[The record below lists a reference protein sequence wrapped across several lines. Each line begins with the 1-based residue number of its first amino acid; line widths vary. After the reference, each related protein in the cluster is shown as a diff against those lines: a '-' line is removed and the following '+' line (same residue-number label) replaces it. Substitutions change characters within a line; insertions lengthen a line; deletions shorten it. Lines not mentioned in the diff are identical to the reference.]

1 MSMIDE
7 KELAALRLEYSRHQ
21 LTESAVNSDP
31 FTQFAV
37 WFNEALAAEIVEP
50 NAMTLSTADAE
61 GSPSARVVLLKGFN
75 HDGFTFFTNYA
86 SNKARDL
93 DENPRCSLSFFWKE
107 LERQTIIAG
116 DVVKVSDAESDEYF
130 ESRPS
135 ESKIGAWTSDQ
146 SSVIASR
153 DMIERNFE
161 ELKEKYAD
169 GNIPR
174 PAFWGGYRV
183 IPVRFEFWQGR
194 PNRLHDR
201 ICYSRENGAW
211 QIFRLSP

>member
-1 MSMIDE
+1 
-7 KELAALRLEYSRHQ
+7 
-21 LTESAVNSDP
+21 
-31 FTQFAV
+31 
-37 WFNEALAAEIVEP
+37 
-50 NAMTLSTADAE
+50 
-61 GSPSARVVLLKGFN
+61 
-75 HDGFTFFTNYA
+75 
-86 SNKARDL
+86 
-93 DENPRCSLSFFWKE
+93 
-107 LERQTIIAG
+107 
-116 DVVKVSDAESDEYF
+116 
-130 ESRPS
+130 
-135 ESKIGAWTSDQ
+135 
-146 SSVIASR
+146 
-153 DMIERNFE
+153 MIERNFE